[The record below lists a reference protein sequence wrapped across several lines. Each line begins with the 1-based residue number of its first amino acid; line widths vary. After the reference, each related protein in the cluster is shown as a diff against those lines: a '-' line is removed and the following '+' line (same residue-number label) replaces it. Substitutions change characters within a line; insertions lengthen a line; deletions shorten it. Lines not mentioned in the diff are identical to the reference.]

1 MHLHIFMHLQAVS
14 VLFRKKNLLVV
25 ENLCIET
32 ECYDH
37 RIKHLSYPL
46 NKLLEKK
53 KKGMFIL
60 IEIFNLAMLSYFH
73 FSNTSYFH
81 SVKQKMELNKVK
93 KKNQK
98 MMLDYSEQNLKKSHN

>member
-1 MHLHIFMHLQAVS
+1 MHLQSTSLQAVS

-53 KKGMFIL
+53 RGCLF
-60 IEIFNLAMLSYFH
+60 
-73 FSNTSYFH
+73 
-81 SVKQKMELNKVK
+81 
-93 KKNQK
+93 
-98 MMLDYSEQNLKKSHN
+98 

>member
-1 MHLHIFMHLQAVS
+1 MHLQSTSLQAVS

-53 KKGMFIL
+53 KGMFIL

-73 FSNTSYFH
+73 FSNTTYFH

-93 KKNQK
+93 KKIRK
-98 MMLDYSEQNLKKSHN
+98 

>member
-53 KKGMFIL
+53 RGCLF
-60 IEIFNLAMLSYFH
+60 
-73 FSNTSYFH
+73 
-81 SVKQKMELNKVK
+81 
-93 KKNQK
+93 
-98 MMLDYSEQNLKKSHN
+98 

>member
-1 MHLHIFMHLQAVS
+1 MHLQAVS

-53 KKGMFIL
+53 KGMFIL

-93 KKNQK
+93 KKIRK
-98 MMLDYSEQNLKKSHN
+98 